1 MSIESVMPSNHLIF
15 CCPILLLLSIFPSIK
30 VFSYESVLRSKWP
43 KYWSFSFSISPSN
56 EYSGMISFRMDG
68 LDLLAVPGT
77 LKSISW
83 LYSSW
88 LYSFSA
94 CKRHFYKAL
103 VLGRGYSF
111 PAGPNIPWE
120 QGDYIHWKWWCL
132 HEGWVTF
139 YPWLMLWSARSQCT
153 LCSLIPHLF
162 LHIPTPITFR
172 VHNSAWLVPSS
183 EKQFYSW
190 ANEPP
195 STPLEFSR
203 SSEGLFS
210 HSHLVHVS
218 LLFCLVVGCL
228 LNLIAVSCI
237 YFYCCLVLC

>member
-1 MSIESVMPSNHLIF
+1 MSIESVMPSNQLIL
-15 CCPILLLLSIFPSIK
+15 CCPLLLLPSIPPSIR
-30 VFSYESVLRSKWP
+30 VFSYESVLRSRWP

-56 EYSGMISFRMDG
+56 KYSGLISFRMD
-68 LDLLAVPGT
+68 LLAAQGT
-77 LKSISW
+77 LKIT
-83 LYSSW
+83 SW
-88 LYSFSA
+88 LYSFSV

-103 VLGRGYSF
+103 VLERGYSF

-120 QGDYIHWKWWCL
+120 QGDSIHWKWWCL

-139 YPWLMLWSARSQCT
+139 SPWLMLSSARSQCT
-153 LCSLIPHLF
+153 LCSLIPPLF
-162 LHIPTPITFR
+162 LHIPTSITFR

-183 EKQFYSW
+183 EKQLYSW

-203 SSEGLFS
+203 SSEGLVS

-228 LNLIAVSCI
+228 LNLVTVSFI
-237 YFYCCLVLC
+237 YFYCCLILC